1 MPMDPVRAG
10 ADGRRRLRWWL
21 AAGLLAAI
29 AGAVVHSRGLDV
41 AGLAAWVDSL
51 GALGPLLF
59 VLVYALGTVL
69 LVPGSVFTLA
79 GGALF
84 GPVLGLGANLVA
96 ATLGATLAFLVG
108 RYLAHDWV
116 QARLGGRTA
125 QLVRGVE
132 AEGWRFVAFTRLVP
146 LFPFNLL
153 NYALGLT
160 RIGLVSYL
168 WATCVFMLPATA
180 AFTYLGHVGR
190 EALAGGDGLAGQVLV
205 AIGLLALAWFVPR
218 LARRLRRNRVPVDD
232 EAPRE
237 A

>member
-1 MPMDPVRAG
+1 MGPGSA
-10 ADGRRRLRWWL
+10 AASGRRRQRWWL

-29 AGAVVHSRGLDV
+29 AGAVVYSQGLDV
-41 AGLAAWVDSL
+41 AELAAWVDGL

-59 VLVYALGTVL
+59 MLVYALGTVL

-96 ATLGATLAFLVG
+96 ATLGAGLAFLVG

-116 QARLGGRTA
+116 QARLGGRLG

-160 RIGLVSYL
+160 RIGLIPYL
-168 WATCVFMLPATA
+168 WATFVFMAPAAA
-180 AFTYLGHVGR
+180 AFTYLGHLGR
-190 EALAGGDGLAGQVLV
+190 EALAGGEGLAGKVLI

-218 LARRLRRNRVPVDD
+218 LVRRLRQNRPPVDD
-232 EAPRE
+232 GNPDARPD
-237 A
+237 